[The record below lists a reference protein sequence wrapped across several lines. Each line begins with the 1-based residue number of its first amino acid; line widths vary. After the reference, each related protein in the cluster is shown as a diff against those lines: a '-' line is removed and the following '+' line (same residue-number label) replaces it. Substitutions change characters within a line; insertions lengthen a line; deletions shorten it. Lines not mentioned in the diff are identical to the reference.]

1 MLYTTYFVPLY
12 LLDLLE
18 PGLAHGDLGDGPP
31 RVPGAVPEPV
41 ELLHPELVRLEDGLA
56 LARGRELLPESLLDL
71 GQLI

>member
-1 MLYTTYFVPLY
+1 MY

-31 RVPGAVPEPV
+31 RVPGAVPETV

-56 LARGRELLPESLLDL
+56 LARRKLLPEPLLDL
-71 GQLI
+71 ISLIKLHLLI